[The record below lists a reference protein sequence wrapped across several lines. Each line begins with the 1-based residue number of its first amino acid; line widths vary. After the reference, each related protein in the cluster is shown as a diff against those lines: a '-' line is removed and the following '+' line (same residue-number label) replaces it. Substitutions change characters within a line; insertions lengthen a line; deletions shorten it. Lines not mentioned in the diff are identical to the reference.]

1 MKTFDNPDDEL
12 GEISPFLRSLK
23 QQARH
28 SSDDV
33 PKNYFVD
40 FEQKMM
46 QKIAELDTKP
56 VANTRPISRFRPWVW
71 TAAVAASL
79 VAVVSVV
86 AIWYAQKDFSDF
98 QMADYEQ
105 LKENVSREDVV
116 EYLLERPEDLDLNWL
131 ATNEEGLDS
140 WQIPEEEIL
149 NLKQDISLQED
160 LLDELEESDFYE

>member
-28 SSDDV
+28 SSDDM
-33 PKNYFVD
+33 PKNYFAD

-46 QKIAELDTKP
+46 QKITKLETQP

-98 QMADYEQ
+98 QTADYEQ
-105 LKENVSREDVV
+105 LKENISKEDVV

-131 ATNEEGLDS
+131 ATNEEDLDA
-140 WQIPEEEIL
+140 WQIPEEEISD
-149 NLKQDISLQED
+149 LKQDISLQED

>member
-12 GEISPFLRSLK
+12 GEISPFLRNLK

-149 NLKQDISLQED
+149 NLKQDIFLQED

>member
-28 SSDDV
+28 SSDDM
-33 PKNYFVD
+33 PKNYFAD

-46 QKIAELDTKP
+46 QKIEDLNTKP
-56 VANTRPISRFRPWVW
+56 VAKSRQISRFRPWV
-71 TAAVAASL
+71 AVAASL
-79 VAVVSVV
+79 IAVVSVV
-86 AIWYAQKDFSDF
+86 AVWYAQKDFSDF
-98 QMADYEQ
+98 QIADYEQ
-105 LKENVSREDVV
+105 LKESISREDVV

-131 ATNEEGLDS
+131 ATNEEGLDE